1 MKLDIWD
8 TASSEELTRMIELH
22 YRGTHVFLIVFSID
36 RVRSFRSV
44 DDNFYRIKNLCGEDA
59 RIVLVGNKVDLEV
72 ERRVDFDD
80 LAQKADELDCEFF
93 ETSAL
98 PERRDTIEALFD
110 HIILSLDGLQ
120 QQQPYGIRLTN
131 R

>member
-1 MKLDIWD
+1 MVDI
-8 TASSEELTRMIELH
+8 L
-22 YRGTHVFLIVFSID
+22 YRGTHIFLIVFSVD
-36 RVRSFRSV
+36 RVQSFRSV
-44 DDNFYRIKNLCGEDA
+44 DDYFDRIRILCGEDA

-98 PERRDTIEALFD
+98 PQRRDTIEALFD

-120 QQQPYGIRLTN
+120 QQRPNGIRL
-131 R
+131 